1 MLGIY
6 RLYHVPV
13 CYCPKA
19 THSPA
24 ALCVFGCLP
33 ASQGLRLWSE
43 SRLSSGQALVALPGL
58 YSPRMPGGL
67 SCLSQCTF
75 QQAKS
80 SSKVSSTPAAE
91 GDCLCV
97 GHKWLPPAAWPCFAV
112 SVCGGG
118 GARVAC
124 CLGEDTSSAR
134 AAVSLKGLW
143 AGLRGADQ
151 ASWTFSSG
159 DTASTFICS
168 RLAAGL
174 VRM

>member
-1 MLGIY
+1 MNRPPQCLEFTDSTTSQFAIVLRPHTPLLLFASLAACQPPRASGFEVRAGCPRA
-6 RLYHVPV
+6 RL
-13 CYCPKA
+13 
-19 THSPA
+19 
-24 ALCVFGCLP
+24 L
-33 ASQGLRLWSE
+33 
-43 SRLSSGQALVALPGL
+43 LPGL
-58 YSPRMPGGL
+58 GFTHPECQEGCPV
-67 SCLSQCTF
+67 SQCTF

-118 GARVAC
+118 RARVAC

-151 ASWTFSSG
+151 AS
-159 DTASTFICS
+159 
-168 RLAAGL
+168 
-174 VRM
+174 